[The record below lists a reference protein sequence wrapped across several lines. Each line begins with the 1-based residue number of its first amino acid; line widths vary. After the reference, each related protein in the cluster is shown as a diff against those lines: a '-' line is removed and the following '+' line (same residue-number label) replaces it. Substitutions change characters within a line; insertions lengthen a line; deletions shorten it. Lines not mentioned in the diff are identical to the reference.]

1 MCSEMDVVSFIKAIW
16 PTIQSLLTYVAIPLG
31 MALWKSERLALD
43 KSTQASGIVDYF
55 QLANTALK
63 IMNDAKV
70 NPTQN
75 KEN

>member
-16 PTIQSLLTYVAIPLG
+16 PTVQSLLTYVAIPLG